1 MKKKPSKDDII
12 KIIAKILKMSAQ
24 KVEKIDNYTKME
36 NWDSL
41 AQLDIISALDKK
53 LNGKIGK
60 IEFINVEYVQDWA
73 TGVKVDNDGTAIT
86 PVVDGTTYYRWGN
99 SPPDEWARIG
109 GIGNG
114 ERSMSAMKS

>member
-1 MKKKPSKDDII
+1 MKKKPSKADII

-60 IEFINVEYVQDWA
+60 IKNIAEIKS
-73 TGVKVDNDGTAIT
+73 VKKII
-86 PVVDGTTYYRWGN
+86 
-99 SPPDEWARIG
+99 SLLKK
-109 GIGNG
+109 
-114 ERSMSAMKS
+114 KSLIS